1 MKALGDGSVV
11 AFRPIGDE
19 ADGIEFR
26 LAVVVQ
32 TWQMAS
38 EDIDVLDTDVTNNT
52 PYMIVS
58 WFEVDSELDDGNHVN
73 YVLGNLKTCVSG
85 ERIGDILPVKKLR
98 KVTLPKGKK
107 KNRVLYSLHG
117 DSLSQIRAIV

>member
-1 MKALGDGSVV
+1 MKALQDGSVV
-11 AFRPIGDE
+11 AFRTSSDE
-19 ADGIEFR
+19 EEDASEFR

-32 TWQMAS
+32 TWQVAS
-38 EDIDVLDTDVTNNT
+38 EDIDVHDTDVSANT
-52 PYMIVS
+52 PYMIVG
-58 WFEVDSELDDGNHVN
+58 WFEQLGGDAHLQ
-73 YVLGNLKTCVSG
+73 YVLGNLKACVSG

-107 KNRVLYSLHG
+107 KGKVLYSLHT